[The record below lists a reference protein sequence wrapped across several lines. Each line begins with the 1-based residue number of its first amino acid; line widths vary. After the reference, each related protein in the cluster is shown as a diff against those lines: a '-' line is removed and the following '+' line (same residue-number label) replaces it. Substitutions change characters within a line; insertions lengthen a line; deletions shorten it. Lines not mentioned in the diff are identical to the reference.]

1 MTALPAIALLPI
13 VCGVVLIV
21 SRRCSRGFG
30 IMPLKRSD

>member
-21 SRRCSRGFG
+21 SRCSRGFG